1 MLNSFNLYG
10 STQKQPQQTSIP
22 PYQPQQ
28 HPNIYFNNTSTP
40 NPIMTQSI
48 LNSHELKEINSNS
61 NSNSKHPKISNED
74 HTNANSSNNQSISL
88 R

>member
-28 HPNIYFNNTSTP
+28 HPHIYYNNTSAA

-48 LNSHELKEINSNS
+48 LNSHELKET
-61 NSNSKHPKISNED
+61 KISNED

>member
-61 NSNSKHPKISNED
+61 NSKHPKISNED